1 MKSLLLL
8 TALAVLPFTSVMAQ
22 AAPRIGDPAPGFSTT
37 DTNGKPVSLSD
48 LKGKT
53 VVLEWTNPD
62 CPFVHK
68 HYDSGNMQ
76 ALQKSA
82 TADGVVWIAIDSSAK
97 GKEGNYSPTE
107 LNKIYADHQSAQ
119 THLVID
125 ETGTIGSLYSAKT
138 TPHMF
143 VIDKE
148 GTLVY
153 AGAIDD
159 KPTADKADIATAK
172 NYVTAALADLKAG
185 KPVETSSTNPYGCG
199 VKY

>member
-8 TALAVLPFTSVMAQ
+8 ALALLPLTTAAY
-22 AAPRIGDPAPGFSTT
+22 AAPEIGKPAPEFMGN
-37 DTNGKPVSLSD
+37 DVNDEHVMLSA

-68 HYDSGNMQ
+68 QYDSGNMQ
-76 ALQKSA
+76 AVQKAA
-82 TADGVVWIAIDSSAK
+82 TTDGVVWITINSSAQ
-97 GKEGNYSPTE
+97 GKEGNYSAAE
-107 LNKIYADHQSAQ
+107 LKKIYADKKSNFSHLLIDQSG
-119 THLVID
+119 
-125 ETGTIGSLYSAKT
+125 EIGQLYGAKT
-138 TPHMF
+138 TPHMY

-153 AGAIDD
+153 EGAIDD
-159 KPTADKADIATAK
+159 KSGTDVAEVKTAK

-185 KPVETSSTNPYGCG
+185 KPVGINMSKPYGCG